1 MYGFKQNMYEFNI
14 SMVLRCMLS
23 CDMLYSVSLGLEPGS
38 LFLFHSAVMNAEFYH
53 TGLPQGNRQ
62 TCREP
67 MG

>member
-14 SMVLRCMLS
+14 SMVLRCILS

-53 TGLPQGNRQ
+53 TGLP
-62 TCREP
+62 
-67 MG
+67 